1 MAFLVVWVV
10 AQWLTIMINILW
22 GRTWSLIWHYGGT
35 FTVIFYL
42 IWCSLIEAI
51 PLAAL
56 VGVMFMV
63 SIATFEWSSFRI
75 MNKIPRSDTMV
86 IVIVSLV
93 TVVVDLA
100 IAVIAGV
107 IISALVFAWQQG
119 KKIELVKPTK
129 RISINYIS

>member
-1 MAFLVVWVV
+1 M
-10 AQWLTIMINILW
+10 
-22 GRTWSLIWHYGGT
+22 
-35 FTVIFYL
+35 
-42 IWCSLIEAI
+42 IEAI

-75 MNKIPRSDTMV
+75 MNKIPRADAMV

-107 IISALVFAWQQG
+107 IISALVFAWQAR
-119 KKIELVKPTK
+119 KE
-129 RISINYIS
+129 N